1 MRPKPKG
8 LSPEYGAQFGDAAIV
23 AAYPSRPPYT
33 EGVFSTLTDLI
44 GNGPRTASISA
55 VGRAIRAAAGSVGG
69 ARRCRRFLRRHDCA
83 RQTPPGGDVSNLRWI
98 AGAAEDAPLAP
109 PYGLV
114 TAGESL
120 HWMAWDVVLPRL
132 RESLT
137 PGGMLAVVERGE
149 APSLWWDDLIAL
161 IARYSTNRDF
171 QPYDVIDA
179 ATERGLFAEKGRL
192 TLTRSRTTRVSSTTS
207 SRSIRATASARPH
220 ARRRCRRLR
229 RCRPHAA
236 LTLRPRRH
244 ATPRRDGGC
253 GLGRAR
259 AAFKTTV
266 VNRDRL
272 HRDAKWGKQATRSL
286 SCAKKPRL
294 FHSSRSNSRAFVLS
308 QAKSP
313 PSAPP
318 DCRCNLDIQLVVADG
333 AEAIEVGRA
342 DGRPLAID
350 GAGLGVDHRRD
361 SRRRGYRPAEPVKY
375 PRATQS
381 VMTLV

>member
-44 GNGPRTASISA
+44 GNGPRT
-55 VGRAIRAAAGSVGG
+55 VLDLGCGTGDL
-69 ARRCRRFLRRHDCA
+69 ARRLAPLVERVDAVDLSA
-83 RQTPPGGDVSNLRWI
+83 GMIALGKTLPGGDVSNLRWI

-171 QPYDVIDA
+171 QPYDVIDEL
-179 ATERGLFAEKGRL
+179 TERGLFAEKGR
-192 TLTRSRTTRVSSTTS
+192 R
-207 SRSIRATASARPH
+207 
-220 ARRRCRRLR
+220 
-229 RCRPHAA
+229 A
-236 LTLRPRRH
+236 LTEEPYDQSVVYYVESIHSRNGFSRDRMPADDAAAFDDAVRTLLSPY
-244 ATPRRDGGC
+244 ARDGM
-253 GLGRAR
+253 
-259 AAFKTTV
+259 
-266 VNRDRL
+266 L
-272 HRDAKWGKQATRSL
+272 H
-286 SCAKKPRL
+286 
-294 FHSSRSNSRAFVLS
+294 
-308 QAKSP
+308 
-313 PSAPP
+313 
-318 DCRCNLDIQLVVADG
+318 
-333 AEAIEVGRA
+333 
-342 DGRPLAID
+342 
-350 GAGLGVDHRRD
+350 LGVTADVVW
-361 SRRRGYRPAEPVKY
+361 GEPA
-375 PRATQS
+375 PR
-381 VMTLV
+381 